1 MDRVIMALMIA
12 ALFAALGL
20 TAERHDAIKQDI
32 KQLRQD
38 LKALRRVAGEDRC
51 TCPCTEEAKP

>member
-1 MDRVIMALMIA
+1 MDRVINALMVA

-20 TAERHDAIKQDI
+20 TAERHNAIKHDI
-32 KQLRQD
+32 ERLRQD
-38 LKALRRVAGEDRC
+38 LKALRRVAGEGGC